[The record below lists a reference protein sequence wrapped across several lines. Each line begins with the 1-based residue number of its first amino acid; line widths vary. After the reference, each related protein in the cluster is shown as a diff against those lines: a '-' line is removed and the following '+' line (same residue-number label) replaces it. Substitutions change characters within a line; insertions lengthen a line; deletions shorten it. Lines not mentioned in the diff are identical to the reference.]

1 MIIIFSVQKEKI
13 HSALSMAEER
23 TGEKKISHRCN
34 NSKILQVSFCMTLVC
49 DECWSFSG
57 SKSQLNW

>member
-1 MIIIFSVQKEKI
+1 MIIIFSVEKEKI

-34 NSKILQVSFCMTLVC
+34 NSKILQVSFCMTLCVMNVGLFLAANL
-49 DECWSFSG
+49 D
-57 SKSQLNW
+57 